1 VQLERK
7 SLDSADEVHTGER
20 GRGEVVHIAGVKV
33 GRSTAQPGWRW
44 SEDVKP
50 QVGTESCQS
59 THFGVVVSGSMQI
72 VMDDGTELV
81 AKAGDVISIPPG
93 HDAWVLGDEPC
104 VSVDFSDAL
113 T

>member
-50 QVGTESCQS
+50 QVGTESSQS